1 MPVEVH
7 GQVRRGDEDDFAR
20 RVASVLQGWGVI
32 DREAVNGE
40 SGRRGRREAREAER
54 RAKMIVISN
63 RCVELKESVN
73 VVNA

>member
-1 MPVEVH
+1 M
-7 GQVRRGDEDDFAR
+7 
-20 RVASVLQGWGVI
+20 
-32 DREAVNGE
+32 
-40 SGRRGRREAREAER
+40 GRRRRDDDDADGDAALDATFAALNASTAAYEREAREADR